1 MPRLRTPGPGA
12 YDIPPH
18 LSIGGSP
25 EKRPSAAF
33 ASNSQRS
40 SKGGMGDAGGD
51 PGAYDIEHTQGKAEA
66 IASRSVRSFNR
77 DISSG
82 KGSFI
87 SRSSR
92 PTSAPPRSSRGG
104 PGEHDYAHL
113 YSCGHGS
120 HQVTSAFMSAI
131 PLGGHIRKSDTPGV
145 GEYDPSDKER
155 FSKKSFTKEGSYMF
169 ASSAKSRGSAG
180 STTTGENVGPGSYD
194 LKSGSI
200 SARMTISTNPRLP
213 GFGSS
218 SVRASPASRN
228 GVPAPGAYDAAA
240 NETVHARSARTY
252 NTPASS
258 GHAQFGSTSTRE
270 SRSKGEGTDKQYTV
284 ENPGVHTGKA
294 ASIADRSKFSFNR
307 DISSGKG
314 SFISQSKR
322 SQTPPA
328 RSSRGGPGEH
338 DYAHLYSCGHGSHQV
353 TSAFMSAIPLGGH
366 IRKSDTPGVGE
377 YDPSDKERFSKKS
390 FTKEG
395 SYMFASSAKSRGSAG
410 STTTGENVGPGSYD
424 LKAESIAARAS
435 ASVNPRLPG
444 FGSSSVRTG
453 PED

>member
-51 PGAYDIEHTQGKAEA
+51 PGAYDIEHTHGKAEA
-66 IASRSVRSFNR
+66 IASRSLRSFNR

-92 PTSAPPRSSRGG
+92 PTSAPP
-104 PGEHDYAHL
+104 
-113 YSCGHGS
+113 
-120 HQVTSAFMSAI
+120 
-131 PLGGHIRKSDTPGV
+131 
-145 GEYDPSDKER
+145 
-155 FSKKSFTKEGSYMF
+155 
-169 ASSAKSRGSAG
+169 
-180 STTTGENVGPGSYD
+180 
-194 LKSGSI
+194 
-200 SARMTISTNPRLP
+200 
-213 GFGSS
+213 
-218 SVRASPASRN
+218 
-228 GVPAPGAYDAAA
+228 
-240 NETVHARSARTY
+240 
-252 NTPASS
+252 
-258 GHAQFGSTSTRE
+258 
-270 SRSKGEGTDKQYTV
+270 
-284 ENPGVHTGKA
+284 
-294 ASIADRSKFSFNR
+294 
-307 DISSGKG
+307 
-314 SFISQSKR
+314 
-322 SQTPPA
+322 